1 MKRNLPNL
9 ARVFTVRQERA
20 ERARHQ
26 ASAES
31 RRLAQEAVLANAA
44 VQQAAA
50 RRIAA
55 LRQCDADPGNE
66 QARLWRC
73 WSEEQSREAQAVAA
87 SAHETAEQAE
97 REAQLARLQ
106 HERAR
111 AGVEHLTT
119 QISTLRHK
127 ATALRA
133 EREAEDSYDAG
144 RGLSFGGRKS

>member
-31 RRLAQEAVLANAA
+31 RRLAQEAALANAA

-50 RRIAA
+50 RRTAA

-73 WSEEQSREAQAVAA
+73 WSEEQKFLFRKFSFI
-87 SAHETAEQAE
+87 
-97 REAQLARLQ
+97 Q
-106 HERAR
+106 HIAKACVMGIQEY
-111 AGVEHLTT
+111 
-119 QISTLRHK
+119 STLYK
-127 ATALRA
+127 VVVGLRKLVKGIF
-133 EREAEDSYDAG
+133 RTSKQ
-144 RGLSFGGRKS
+144 RRIL